1 MTIVAIIPAR
11 GGSKGVPRKNSRN
24 MNGKPLVAWSIE
36 QALAV
41 PEVSRVIVS
50 TDSENIAEIA
60 RQAGAEVPGLR
71 PAHLAQDDTP
81 TEPVLIHAIKTWC
94 GDDIPGLVMLLQPTS
109 PLRLPDSIGKAIE
122 KLRRDEAQSLV
133 SVCESHAFF
142 WRNIGQP
149 EALYDHRNRPRR
161 QDIRPEDRWYR
172 ENGSIYL
179 TETQTLLRE
188 RNRLAG
194 KVSAYVMQECESWE
208 IDSEIDFLI
217 VEELMRRMNG
227 DYRA

>member
-109 PLRLPDSIGKAIE
+109 PLRLPDSIGKARNCAVT
-122 KLRRDEAQSLV
+122 RRNPLCPSAKAMRSSGAILA
-133 SVCESHAFF
+133 S
-142 WRNIGQP
+142 R
-149 EALYDHRNRPRR
+149 RPCTTTGTGRDGR
-161 QDIRPEDRWYR
+161 
-172 ENGSIYL
+172 
-179 TETQTLLRE
+179 T
-188 RNRLAG
+188 
-194 KVSAYVMQECESWE
+194 
-208 IDSEIDFLI
+208 
-217 VEELMRRMNG
+217 
-227 DYRA
+227 